1 MDNFHKDSRCAY
13 AKFYTQM
20 SPIFLSSIC
29 KKLKFL
35 EQMWTMKSFPSYFY
49 TCSCCCSGTN
59 AWDQFKHIWSHRSP
73 AGFRLCLVP
82 WFGAN
87 LFHVCDCFHFWN
99 CHGMKSVEHFFL
111 MLWYLKTKYFLMSD
125 YALRNIVQEVCM
137 LLSIKV
143 IKENKT
149 YNKMVHSVFRGIWK
163 TCLLTFV
170 IHKTI
175 ISY

>member
-1 MDNFHKDSRCAY
+1 MDNEIFPQLFLYLFLLLQWYKCMR
-13 AKFYTQM
+13 
-20 SPIFLSSIC
+20 PI
-29 KKLKFL
+29 
-35 EQMWTMKSFPSYFY
+35 QTHMKSQVPSRVSFVFSAVVW
-49 TCSCCCSGTN
+49 CKSLPCVWLFSFLKLS
-59 AWDQFKHIWSHRSP
+59 WDEISRT
-73 AGFRLCLVP
+73 L
-82 WFGAN
+82 
-87 LFHVCDCFHFWN
+87 
-99 CHGMKSVEHFFL
+99 FL
-111 MLWYLKTKYFLMSD
+111 MPWYLKTKYFLMSD